1 MRVYMDN
8 NHKFRRWRRV
18 ESHRSCE
25 SVYVNLARS
34 PSLMVRKGEEN
45 IEKEREKKRREE
57 LQRSSVHRSSMEI
70 HDDMLTP
77 ASHDVSLCRVCLS
90 MDHDNQCIFRKDWN
104 NPNDTFM
111 LSEKLQLCS
120 GVEVRLLFAFF
131 FLSCVIRISLLM
143 WNTLYFQILENDGLP
158 ANICTRC
165 MIKVNVAYELRQQCQ
180 RSDMELRRLYGK
192 TLKKYVVSNNVL
204 IKVFLFM

>member
-1 MRVYMDN
+1 
-8 NHKFRRWRRV
+8 
-18 ESHRSCE
+18 
-25 SVYVNLARS
+25 
-34 PSLMVRKGEEN
+34 
-45 IEKEREKKRREE
+45 
-57 LQRSSVHRSSMEI
+57 MEI

-131 FLSCVIRISLLM
+131 FLTSYEYLCLCWDTS
-143 WNTLYFQILENDGLP
+143 YFQVLENDGLP

-165 MIKVNVAYELRQQCQ
+165 TIKVNVAYELRQQCQ

-204 IKVFLFM
+204 IKVSLFMSKKKLVISTFEN